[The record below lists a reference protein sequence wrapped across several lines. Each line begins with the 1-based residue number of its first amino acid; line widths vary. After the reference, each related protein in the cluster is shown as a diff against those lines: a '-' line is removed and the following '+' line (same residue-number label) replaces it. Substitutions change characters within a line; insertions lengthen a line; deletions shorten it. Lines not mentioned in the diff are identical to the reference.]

1 MVPKT
6 DVIKGQ
12 WSLMSLRFKRI
23 MVPNTEVSLAE
34 DQNERSIQDTKENEA
49 NIYEVEIKDSIQD
62 EMLMSISTCALPMGT
77 LDGRF

>member
-62 EMLMSISTCALPMGT
+62 EMLQSIMPCS
-77 LDGRF
+77 